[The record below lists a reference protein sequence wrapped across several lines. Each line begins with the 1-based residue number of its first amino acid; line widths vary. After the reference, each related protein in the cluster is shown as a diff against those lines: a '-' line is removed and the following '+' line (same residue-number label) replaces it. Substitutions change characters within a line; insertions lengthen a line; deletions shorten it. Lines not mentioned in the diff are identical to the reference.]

1 MISLNQIKQI
11 CLAAVAVAA
20 MLVLS
25 PAKHALAAGG
35 NVENGAEV
43 YKKCKSCHRIGHGAK
58 HGTGPHLNDIF
69 GAPMGA
75 QPGYNYSK
83 AMKQAGLEGRVWDFV
98 ELDAH
103 IKNPV
108 EHLPGTKMRFRGIPD
123 QQDRLDVIAFMMA
136 YETLDDLGKG
146 DPIVPPEILAIK
158 GQLDYGEYLSSECL
172 TCHQSSGEDE
182 GIPSIVGW
190 PVDNFVTVMHA
201 YKSKARENEVMRL
214 VAGQLDDEGIASL
227 AAYFAQLNQ

>member
-1 MISLNQIKQI
+1 MISLYQIKQI
-11 CLAAVAVAA
+11 SMVVVVFAA

-25 PAKHALAAGG
+25 PVNQALANSGD
-35 NVENGAEV
+35 VENGAKV
-43 YKKCKSCHRIGHGAK
+43 YKKCQSCHRIGHGAK

-75 QPGYNYSK
+75 QPGYKYSK
-83 AMKQAGLEGRVWDFV
+83 AMKQAGLQGRVWDFV

-146 DPIVPPEILAIK
+146 DPIVPLEILAIE
-158 GQLDYGEYLSSECL
+158 GALDYGEYLSSECL

-201 YKSKARENEVMRL
+201 YKVKARENQVMQL
-214 VAGQLDDEGIASL
+214 VAGQLGNEEIASL